1 MATVETPK
9 DDARKT
15 LAPSESDARGS
26 LRGEVS
32 SLTRYLRESRNI
44 SRMSLAGL
52 AFLGLI
58 GFFYFAKVVFL
69 PLVFALLLS
78 FLFRPLVRALMRVKI
93 PAPVGAAVVLGLALL
108 GVVHG
113 VSKLQEPAAEWL
125 AKAPEN
131 LKAAEGKIRNT
142 FRRIEPLRRF
152 IAPPGEVT
160 SPAEEKTPKVELTG
174 SYITGTVLSFTTS
187 VLTGLI
193 ETFVLLYFFL
203 ATGDH
208 LMRKL
213 VRAVPSFENK
223 RNVIGI
229 VHDVQHNISAFLF
242 TITVINLCLGA
253 LVALGAYCVGMSNA
267 LFWGVLA
274 AVLNFIPYFG
284 PFTGVVILSI
294 AGLLTF
300 DSVGQGLL
308 PPLIYLTL
316 HAIESNFVT
325 PMVLGRRLTL
335 NPVVIFLSLMFWMW
349 LWGIPGALLAVPFLM
364 TVKILCDHIKP
375 LAPLGELLK

>member
-1 MATVETPK
+1 MAMVETPK
-9 DDARKT
+9 DEVRREPAT
-15 LAPSESDARGS
+15 SESDARNS
-26 LRGEVS
+26 LRREITS
-32 SLTRYLRESRNI
+32 FSRYLKESRNI
-44 SRMSLAGL
+44 SRLSLAGL

-58 GFFYFAKVVFL
+58 GFLYFAKVIFL
-69 PLVFALLLS
+69 PLAFALMLS
-78 FLFRPLVRALMRVKI
+78 FLLRPLVRALIFVKI
-93 PAPVGAAVVLGLALL
+93 PAPFGAAIVLGLTLL

-113 VSKLQEPAAEWL
+113 VSRLQGPAAEWM
-125 AKAPEN
+125 AKAPES
-131 LKAAEGKIRNT
+131 LKVAEGKIRNT
-142 FRRIEPLRRF
+142 VRRIEPFRRL
-152 IAPPGEVT
+152 IAPAGEVNNP
-160 SPAEEKTPKVELTG
+160 SEEKTPKVELDG
-174 SYITGTVLSFTTS
+174 SYITGTVLSFTKAF
-187 VLTGLI
+187 LTGLI
-193 ETFVLLYFFL
+193 ETVVLLYFFL

-242 TITVINLCLGA
+242 TITVINVCLGA

-267 LFWGVLA
+267 LLWGALA
-274 AVLNFIPYFG
+274 ALLNFIPYFG
-284 PFTGVVILSI
+284 PFTGVVILAI

-308 PPLIYLTL
+308 PPLIYICL
-316 HAIESNFVT
+316 HAVESNFVT
-325 PMVLGRRLTL
+325 PTILGRRFTL

-364 TVKILCDHIKP
+364 TVKILCDHFKP